1 MLLSTYF
8 LLTCGHFFAIVFIGG
23 ETMKERIVQLRKE
36 LKLSQAAFAEKIN
49 LSRNFIG
56 LVECGERNIS
66 ERTIVDICE
75 VFHVNKEW
83 LLDGNG
89 DIFKKRT
96 RNQEIG
102 AFANEVMKDVDSSF
116 KKRFILALSK
126 LDESDWETLEK
137 IIDSIKKEDR

>member
-1 MLLSTYF
+1 
-8 LLTCGHFFAIVFIGG
+8 
-23 ETMKERIVQLRKE
+23 MKERIVQLRKE
-36 LKLSQAAFAEKIN
+36 LKLSQSAFADKIG

-56 LVECGERNIS
+56 LVECGERNLS
-66 ERTIVDICE
+66 DRTISDICDA
-75 VFHVNKEW
+75 FNVNKEW
-83 LLDGNG
+83 ILNG
-89 DIFKKRT
+89 TGDVFKKRT

-137 IIDSIKKEDR
+137 IIDGIKKED